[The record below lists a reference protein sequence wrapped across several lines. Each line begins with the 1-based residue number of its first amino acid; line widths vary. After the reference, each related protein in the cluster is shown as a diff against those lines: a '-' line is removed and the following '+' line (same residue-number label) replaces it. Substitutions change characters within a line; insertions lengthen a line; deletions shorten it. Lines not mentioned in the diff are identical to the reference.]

1 MPGPALAPLRERN
14 FRWFY
19 ISEVVNL
26 VGLTMSGVAL
36 AFAVLE
42 VSDSPRALGYVL
54 AANSIP
60 LVLFLLVGGVVA
72 DRLPRDLVLRVGSLV
87 LAATQGAVAYLV
99 ITDVAEIWM
108 LVVLEAING
117 TVLAIVFPAYAGI
130 IPQLV
135 PRDMLQ
141 QANVLQAVAR
151 GSTRVLGP
159 SIAGVLVVGV
169 GPGWALAIDAL
180 TWLVSALLLL
190 PIALPPPDRS
200 GPPTTA
206 FSELREGWVLFRG
219 TTWLWVVVAAFS
231 LLNGIQ
237 SGAWSTLGPVH
248 AKDTIG
254 EIGWGYLLSAM
265 SVGLLAT
272 TAVMLKVR
280 LERPLLVGMVAI
292 SFLGL
297 PLVLLGTTE
306 SLPMLIG
313 AALVAG
319 AGIELF
325 NLGWNL
331 AMQENIEERMLSRA
345 YSYDALGSMVAMPI
359 GQLTFGLLA
368 VGFGLREVLVV
379 SGIAYTVIALLTLA
393 SREVRRLPRAPVE
406 PAAAPA
412 QT

>member
-1 MPGPALAPLRERN
+1 
-14 FRWFY
+14 
-19 ISEVVNL
+19 
-26 VGLTMSGVAL
+26 MSGVAL

-42 VSDSPRALGYVL
+42 VSDSPQALGYVL

-99 ITDVAEIWM
+99 ISGLAEIWM

-135 PRDMLQ
+135 PREMLQ

-151 GSTRVLGP
+151 GSTPVLGP
-159 SIAGVLVVGV
+159 SIAGLLVVGV

-190 PIALPPPDRS
+190 PIALPPIDRS

-206 FSELREGWVLFRG
+206 FSELREGWVLFRT

-254 EIGWGYLLSAM
+254 ETGWGYLLSAM
-265 SVGLLAT
+265 SVGPLAP
-272 TAVMLKVR
+272 TAGV
-280 LERPLLVGMVAI
+280 
-292 SFLGL
+292 
-297 PLVLLGTTE
+297 
-306 SLPMLIG
+306 
-313 AALVAG
+313 
-319 AGIELF
+319 
-325 NLGWNL
+325 
-331 AMQENIEERMLSRA
+331 
-345 YSYDALGSMVAMPI
+345 
-359 GQLTFGLLA
+359 
-368 VGFGLREVLVV
+368 
-379 SGIAYTVIALLTLA
+379 
-393 SREVRRLPRAPVE
+393 
-406 PAAAPA
+406 
-412 QT
+412 